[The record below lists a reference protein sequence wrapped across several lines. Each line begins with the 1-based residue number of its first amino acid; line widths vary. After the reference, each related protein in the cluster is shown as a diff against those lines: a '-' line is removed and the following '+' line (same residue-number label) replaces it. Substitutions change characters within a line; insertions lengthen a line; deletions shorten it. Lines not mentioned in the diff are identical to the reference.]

1 MSGTK
6 NSRFVVP
13 WLGTAFAATVAAA
26 VPATAL
32 AQTADAAVERISG
45 DTGSSDVATAST
57 GAAESDSAGPGA
69 SRGLYVRAGAVLDW
83 TRMARFLDENCSSSS
98 PLALYGCGA
107 GNDGT
112 PRSSFGDFGTM
123 AGAEFGL
130 GYAAAP
136 GLRLESIFQYFSPFS
151 FEGRANFVQTMER
164 QQVSVDVSFLTGMG
178 TAYLDLPELGLPSL
192 GPFRPFAG
200 AGGGFSRIDLDETH
214 MEFPKTTTIV
224 PGGRRIN
231 FAWMLT
237 AGVGVSPAE
246 KTTLDLAWRYA
257 DYGDVGT
264 DRGPGQVVWR
274 DGSREPLGLDLG
286 RTRANLQ
293 GQELSI
299 SLRRAF

>member
-6 NSRFVVP
+6 KSRFVAP

-26 VPATAL
+26 VPAAAF
-32 AQTADAAVERISG
+32 AQTADAAIEHISG
-45 DTGSSDVATAST
+45 ETGLSEVVTAST
-57 GAAESDSAGPGA
+57 GAAESDPAGPGA
-69 SRGLYVRAGAVLDW
+69 PRGLYVRAGAVLDW
-83 TRMARFLDENCSSSS
+83 TRMARFLDENCSSAS
-98 PLALYGCGA
+98 PVALYGCGV
-107 GNDGT
+107 GNDGA

-123 AGAEFGL
+123 VGVEFGL
-130 GYAAAP
+130 GYAVAP
-136 GLRLESIFQYFSPFS
+136 ALRLEAIFQYFPSFS
-151 FEGRANFVQTMER
+151 FQGRANFVQTME
-164 QQVSVDVSFLTGMG
+164 QQHVSADLSFLTGMG
-178 TAYLDLPELGLPSL
+178 TAYLDLPELGLPNL
-192 GPFRPFAG
+192 GPFRPFVG
-200 AGGGFSRIDLDETH
+200 AGGGLSRIDLDETH
-214 MEFPKTTTIV
+214 MEFPRTTTIV
-224 PGGRRIN
+224 PGGQRVN
-231 FAWMLT
+231 FAWMVT

-286 RTRANLQ
+286 RTRANLR

>member
-1 MSGTK
+1 MSSTK
-6 NSRFVVP
+6 KSHFVAL

-32 AQTADAAVERISG
+32 AQTADAAIERISG
-45 DTGSSDVATAST
+45 ETGSSDVATAST
-57 GAAESDSAGPGA
+57 GAAESDPAGPGA

-83 TRMARFLDENCSSSS
+83 TRMARFLDENCSSTS
-98 PLALYGCGA
+98 PQALYGCGA
-107 GNDGT
+107 GNDGA
-112 PRSSFGDFGTM
+112 PRGSFGDFGTI
-123 AGAEFGL
+123 AGVEFGL

-136 GLRLESIFQYFSPFS
+136 GLRLEAIFQYFSPFS
-151 FEGRANFVQTMER
+151 FEGRANFVQTLER
-164 QQVSVDVSFLTGMG
+164 QQVSADLSLLTGMG

-200 AGGGFSRIDLDETH
+200 AGGGLSRIDLDETY
-214 MEFPKTTTIV
+214 MEFPKTRTIV
-224 PGGRRIN
+224 PGGRRVN

-237 AGVGVSPAE
+237 AGVGVSPAA

-286 RTRANLQ
+286 GTRANLR
-293 GQELSI
+293 GHELSI